1 MTRPRFTLLV
11 SGFRRNQS
19 AAPRFRGIKYQHPL
33 PEADISPQTPR
44 MRVVM
49 PPTLLLLSG
58 ALAVTQ
64 TWAGSHSLRYFH
76 TAMSRPGR
84 GEPRF
89 ISVGYVDDTQFVR
102 FDTDA
107 LNPRSEP
114 RARWMEQVG
123 SEYWDQETR
132 NAKDNA
138 QKFRVSLQNMRGYY
152 NQSDSGSHNIQWMY
166 GCDIGPNSRL
176 LRGYSQVSYDGKD
189 YIALNEDLGS
199 WTAADTAAQITRH
212 TWEVACA
219 AEHYRNYLEGV
230 CVESLTKYLEMGKER
245 LLRAESPQTQV
256 TRHRISDHEDH
267 TQDAELVET
276 RPAGDGTFQK
286 WAAVVVPS
294 GEEQRY
300 TCHVQHEGLPE
311 PITLRWEPIPQPSI
325 PIPGI
330 IAGVAILVVMVVIGA
345 VIWRKK
351 FSGGKVSTFQFS
363 RGCSRAWRE
372 GLRGGQR
379 ETADTGQGS
388 RISSPLLPAPPLHLP
403 SGLHRRHLHPP
414 PSLLS
419 LTQLSPVLS
428 PGDAEPESGSAPVW
442 PQG

>member
-1 MTRPRFTLLV
+1 
-11 SGFRRNQS
+11 
-19 AAPRFRGIKYQHPL
+19 
-33 PEADISPQTPR
+33 

-49 PPTLLLLSG
+49 PPTLLLQLSG

-76 TAMSRPGR
+76 TAMSRPCL

-114 RARWMEQVG
+114 RAPWMEQVG

-166 GCDIGPNSRL
+166 GCDIGPNS
-176 LRGYSQVSYDGKD
+176 KD

-219 AEHYRNYLEGV
+219 AEHYRNYLEGM

-245 LLRAESPQTQV
+245 LLRAGTGTAGPPP
-256 TRHRISDHEDH
+256 IS
-267 TQDAELVET
+267 
-276 RPAGDGTFQK
+276 
-286 WAAVVVPS
+286 
-294 GEEQRY
+294 
-300 TCHVQHEGLPE
+300 
-311 PITLRWEPIPQPSI
+311 
-325 PIPGI
+325 
-330 IAGVAILVVMVVIGA
+330 
-345 VIWRKK
+345 
-351 FSGGKVSTFQFS
+351 
-363 RGCSRAWRE
+363 
-372 GLRGGQR
+372 
-379 ETADTGQGS
+379 
-388 RISSPLLPAPPLHLP
+388 PPLGLAAHEEGKMDSVSRQRP
-403 SGLHRRHLHPP
+403 SHGWEEGHPP
-414 PSLLS
+414 RSS
-419 LTQLSPVLS
+419 Y
-428 PGDAEPESGSAPVW
+428 AY
-442 PQG
+442 